1 MIFSNNI
8 KLSSL
13 IKGVIV
19 LSVTGVLGCGDP
31 KTIPFLGQWNGEFTV
46 SKVLQGPN
54 TPQDQKRH
62 SLKGY
67 LKIVLNKKSY
77 SMHLEGEQ
85 QTIDVQGS
93 WNYSGNQVTL
103 SPIDVKVETAGKD
116 EGVDPNRKWILPEDL
131 YAAYLKKFVFR
142 LSKDGNSLQGLDT
155 TIVILEGAH
164 VFKKD

>member
-1 MIFSNNI
+1 MIFSNDI

-54 TPQDQKRH
+54 TPQDQRRH

-85 QTIDVQGS
+85 QNISKQHTHTHSQTIG
-93 WNYSGNQVTL
+93 
-103 SPIDVKVETAGKD
+103 
-116 EGVDPNRKWILPEDL
+116 
-131 YAAYLKKFVFR
+131 
-142 LSKDGNSLQGLDT
+142 
-155 TIVILEGAH
+155 
-164 VFKKD
+164 